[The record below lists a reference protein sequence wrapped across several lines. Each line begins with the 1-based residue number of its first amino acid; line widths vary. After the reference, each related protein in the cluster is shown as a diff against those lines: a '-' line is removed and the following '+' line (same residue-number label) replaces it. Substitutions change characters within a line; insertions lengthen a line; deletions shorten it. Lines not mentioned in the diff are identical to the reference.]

1 MGERLLNP
9 PPTARPHDSSR
20 QRAIAYARAHL
31 EQTTHPRLV
40 LSLIVT
46 AAALIGFFTSFAL
59 LELGVRTMAWRYGV
73 AAIVGYA
80 AFLAGLRLWLSRQ
93 GRQGP
98 ELSNGLDVL
107 IDLGPLPI
115 DVLPPEVPLPPFH
128 FGGGG
133 GFSGGGAGGGLGGPV
148 SPGDL
153 AAAADVS
160 PAGDAVAGAAADAA
174 SGTDEGLVLL
184 IPILFIA
191 TIVVGL
197 VGVVMVL
204 VGAPSLLAELLVDGV
219 IAGVAYRRLKRVPV
233 RHWVHGAVRR
243 TWKPMLA
250 LAIMLVATALI
261 AQSLV
266 PAADSIGDFFHFQDD
281 GRPWSP

>member
-59 LELGVRTMAWRYGV
+59 LELGLRTMAWRYGV

-98 ELSNGLDVL
+98 EPSNGLMCH
-107 IDLGPLPI
+107 DLAPAHRRPAAERCAA
-115 DVLPPEVPLPPFH
+115 PVPFRRRRWIQRRW
-128 FGGGG
+128 
-133 GFSGGGAGGGLGGPV
+133 SGGGLGGRV
-148 SPGDL
+148 TWRPG
-153 AAAADVS
+153 
-160 PAGDAVAGAAADAA
+160 
-174 SGTDEGLVLL
+174 
-184 IPILFIA
+184 
-191 TIVVGL
+191 
-197 VGVVMVL
+197 
-204 VGAPSLLAELLVDGV
+204 
-219 IAGVAYRRLKRVPV
+219 
-233 RHWVHGAVRR
+233 
-243 TWKPMLA
+243 A
-250 LAIMLVATALI
+250 LT
-261 AQSLV
+261 
-266 PAADSIGDFFHFQDD
+266 
-281 GRPWSP
+281 